1 MVVVG
6 VKQGRKNRR
15 RVSMAMMMMME
26 RKWKCGMCF
35 LKVRKNVEYWGLGLG
50 FWNCVEVRKVKGEHV
65 LAWYYGLCACE
76 AIYNNMTLR

>member
-1 MVVVG
+1 MVDG

-15 RVSMAMMMMME
+15 RVSMAMVME
-26 RKWKCGMCF
+26 RKWKCGICF
-35 LKVRKNVEYWGLGLG
+35 LNVRKNVEYWGLG

-65 LAWYYGLCACE
+65 LAWLYGLCACE